1 MDTFST
7 VSQVAILTLFY
18 GNFVISFLLG
28 FSLSLL
34 WGLINAIQLIVYLPL
49 FNLAFPANVY
59 TYFNILIEIA
69 NFDLIPGEAIVGSIF
84 TFEEEES
91 DNNPNFEMLGFE
103 TNNFILNTSSL
114 FVYAHL
120 IYLVMIAVFL
130 LTPVCKMKLFDK
142 LKTSLQYST
151 PIRFC
156 LEASIEFNIAALIC
170 VTNA

>member
-1 MDTFST
+1 
-7 VSQVAILTLFY
+7 
-18 GNFVISFLLG
+18 
-28 FSLSLL
+28 
-34 WGLINAIQLIVYLPL
+34 
-49 FNLAFPANVY
+49 VY

-156 LEASIEFNIAALIC
+156 LEASIEFNIAALMC